1 MQKKKVVKIIVY
13 VVAILLLSGV
23 SALAGLTN
31 GLTEVAAMI
40 HISLGAIVRVIIM
53 ICFVLIL
60 ESLLQL
66 IFESIKSEKKKV
78 RTAITILSSLM
89 KYIAAIVIVCWGL
102 VLLGVNVSTVFA
114 SVGILALIIGF
125 GAETLI
131 EDVITGLFMLF
142 ENQYNVGDIIEVDGF
157 RGTVRAIGI
166 RTTTIADAGENFKV
180 INNSSMKNILNRSQ
194 QSSVAVCDIG
204 IPYEAD
210 LEAVEKELTAY
221 LNTLYEAHKED
232 MIDVPK
238 YLGVQEL
245 GDSAV
250 VLRFTAPVAEGNL
263 FRVQRM
269 LNRELYLKLKS
280 IGVDVPYT
288 QVDLHTK

>member
-1 MQKKKVVKIIVY
+1 
-13 VVAILLLSGV
+13 
-23 SALAGLTN
+23 LAELAT
-31 GLTEVAAMI
+31 MI

>member
-1 MQKKKVVKIIVY
+1 
-13 VVAILLLSGV
+13 VAILLLSGISV
-23 SALAGLTN
+23 LTGLVN
-31 GLTEVAAMI
+31 GAAEIVNMI
-40 HISLGAIVRVIIM
+40 HISLGSIVKVIIM

-66 IFESIKSEKKKV
+66 IFESIRTEKKKV
-78 RTAITILSSLM
+78 KTAITILSSLL
-89 KYIAAIVIVCWGL
+89 KYIAAIVMVCWGL
-102 VLLGVNVSTVFA
+102 VLLGVDVSTVFA

-180 INNSSMKNILNRSQ
+180 INNSAMKNILNRSQ
-194 QSSVAVCDIG
+194 QVSVAVCDIG
-204 IPYEAD
+204 ISYEAD
-210 LEAVEKELTAY
+210 LEAVEKEITAY
-221 LNTLYEAHKED
+221 LETIYENHKEEMND
-232 MIDVPK
+232 TPQ

-250 VLRFTAPVAEGNL
+250 VLRFTARVDEDNL
-263 FRVQRM
+263 FRAQRT

-280 IGVDVPYT
+280 MGVDLPYM